1 MGEILCNKTP
11 RFATNKGEEVGKGVP
26 HAKRRKSRTGGGLRR
41 VEAGVIVGRGARTG
55 PAIRCIRERA
65 FS

>member
-1 MGEILCNKTP
+1 MSEKVCNKIP
-11 RFATNKGEEVGKGVP
+11 RLATNKGEEVGKAVS
-26 HAKRRKSRTGGGLRR
+26 HAKRRNSRTGGGLRR